1 MDHSLHDLLLGRV
14 EAPGVRSQT
23 AMTVMAPHRDPHWVP
38 SPLVDS
44 HMEFAEFVPRLKA
57 RGDAAR

>member
-1 MDHSLHDLLLGRV
+1 MDHSLHDLLLGLV
-14 EAPGVRSQT
+14 ETPGVRSQT
-23 AMTVMAPHRDPHWVP
+23 AMTVMAPHRDPHWMP

-44 HMEFAEFVPRLKA
+44 QMEFAEFVPRLKA